1 MLKMWSSKTFDDD
14 SDGDNDEVRK
24 DVVDDLDEDDGGEE
38 IKMTGPALLFI
49 QMPG

>member
-1 MLKMWSSKTFDDD
+1 MLKMWSSKTFDE

-24 DVVDDLDEDDGGEE
+24 DVVDLDEADGGEE
-38 IKMTGPALLFI
+38 IKMTGQPLLCI